1 VFTPEALAERLPSE
15 ATLVIGEDAA
25 PGAALLATLRPDLK
39 PLPAPLGAARAL
51 YVGRLGRALLARG
64 HAVAAAELVPRYVR
78 RAEAEARRIG
88 EALEPIPG
96 IRAAR

>member
-1 VFTPEALAERLPSE
+1 
-15 ATLVIGEDAA
+15 VIGEDAA
-25 PGAALLATLRPDLK
+25 PGAALLATLRPDLR